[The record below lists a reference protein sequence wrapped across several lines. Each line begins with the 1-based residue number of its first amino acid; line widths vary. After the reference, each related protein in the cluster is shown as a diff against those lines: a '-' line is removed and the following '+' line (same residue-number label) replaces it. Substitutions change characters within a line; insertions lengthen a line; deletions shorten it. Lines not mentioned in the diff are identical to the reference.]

1 MRQRFNGER
10 KYTAWGLTAFCVIAA
25 AILFYYLLGLMPV
38 LVGFLRKLIRILS
51 PFIVGIVITYL
62 LAPLMR
68 VLEKKVFQPLARGL
82 YQGKKKQAPNRFARI
97 CSVVICILALLIVL
111 AALVY
116 LIIPQLISSIQMIV
130 GNSNTYIDNLTN
142 WAQKLLQNYPDL
154 SENLGSSIGSAGESV
169 GAWLKDKL
177 LPRLG
182 SLVTS
187 VSAGVYSVALALY
200 NLIIGIIV
208 SIYLMLDLERFKAAC
223 KRLLYT
229 IFSVKAAD
237 SIQRD
242 FDFFDRTFMGFLS
255 GKLLDSAII
264 GLICYIG
271 CAVMQMPY
279 ALLVSIVIGI
289 TNIIPFFGP
298 LIGLIPSAII
308 ILMVDPFKCLIFVV
322 FVLILQ
328 QVDGNIL
335 GPKILGNSVG
345 IDGFWIMFSI
355 ILGGGLFGFWGMLLG
370 VPVFVVIYTAINKL
384 IVRKLERSDLPAE
397 VKDYVTLDYIDPA
410 TMQIVKKADA
420 RREELEKE
428 KTAQR

>member
-10 KYTAWGLTAFCVIAA
+10 KYLYWGLTAFCVIAA
-25 AILFYYLLGLMPV
+25 AILFYYFLDLMPAIV
-38 LVGFLRKLIRILS
+38 NGLRKLIRILS
-51 PFIVGIVITYL
+51 PFIVGVVITYL

-68 VLEKKVFQPLARGL
+68 TLEKKVFLPLAKKL
-82 YQGKKKQAPNRFARI
+82 YRGKKKHAQKRFARAI
-97 CSVVICILALLIVL
+97 SVVICIFVLLIVL

-130 GNSNTYIDNLTN
+130 VNSNTYIDNLTK
-142 WAQKLLQNYPDL
+142 WAQGLLQNYPEL
-154 SENLGSSIGSAGESV
+154 SESLGTSIGSVGESI
-169 GAWLKDKL
+169 GTWLREKL

-200 NLIIGIIV
+200 NLVIGIIV
-208 SIYLMLDLERFKAAC
+208 SVYLLADLEKFKAAC

-229 IFSVKAAD
+229 VFSVRAAD
-237 SIQRD
+237 RIQK
-242 FDFFDRTFMGFLS
+242 FIDFFDRTFMGFMS

-264 GLICYIG
+264 GIVCYIG

-279 ALLVSIVIGI
+279 ALLVSILVGL

-308 ILMVDPFKCLIFVV
+308 ILMVDPLKSLIFVV
-322 FVLILQ
+322 FILILQ
-328 QVDGNIL
+328 QIDGNIL

-345 IDGFWIMFSI
+345 IDGFWVMFSI
-355 ILGGGLFGFWGMLLG
+355 IIGGGLFGFWGMLLG
-370 VPVFVVIYTAINKL
+370 VPVFVVIYTGINSV
-384 IVRKLERSDLPAE
+384 IVRKLQRSDLPTE
-397 VKDYVTLDYIDPA
+397 VKDYETLDYIDPA
-410 TMQIVKKADA
+410 TYQIVKKAEA
-420 RREELEKE
+420 RREELAQEK
-428 KTAQR
+428 ANQR

>member
-10 KYTAWGLTAFCVIAA
+10 KYLYWGLTAFCVIAA
-25 AILFYYLLGLMPV
+25 AILFYYLLSMMPV
-38 LVGFLRKLIRILS
+38 FGRFLRKLIRILS

-68 VLEKKVFQPLARGL
+68 LLEKKAFLPLAKKL
-82 YQGKKKQAPNRFARI
+82 YKGRKKHAQKKFARV
-97 CSVVICILALLIVL
+97 CSVVICMLVLLVILAM
-111 AALVY
+111 LVY

-142 WAQKLLQNYPDL
+142 WVQKLLQNYPEL
-154 SENLGSSIGSAGESV
+154 SESLGSSIGSAGESI
-169 GAWLKDKL
+169 GAWLRDKL

-200 NLIIGIIV
+200 NLVIGIIV

-229 IFSVKAAD
+229 VFSVKAAD
-237 SIQRD
+237 GIQKD

-264 GLICYIG
+264 GIICYIG

-279 ALLVSIVIGI
+279 ALLVSILIGI

-345 IDGFWIMFSI
+345 IDGFWVMFSI
-355 ILGGGLFGFWGMLLG
+355 ILGSGLFGFWGMLLG

-384 IVRKLERSDLPAE
+384 IVRKLVRSDLPSE
-397 VKDYVTLDYIDPA
+397 VKEYETLDYIDPA
-410 TMQIVKKADA
+410 TLQIVKKADA
-420 RREELEKE
+420 RREELEQE
-428 KTAQR
+428 KSVQR